1 MLRCLKN
8 DQRALRWC
16 TIMNELGIEA
26 FVAYLQAKPDEASSL
41 TGCVVRHK
49 SGASGKVVRAEIE
62 NGLCYL
68 ICSFS
73 EDAFSSPK
81 LSFDLDSLR
90 DADVHLLSVPDDLFA
105 RYANW
110 LKWYEPSLARE
121 KAEASKR
128 LDAVKSGGHVPLVL
142 PERLQNF
149 IAQEVGWNYSPKR
162 DGYNVTEEVPLI
174 DYMGTYFPRS
184 FAEAYFFCAV
194 MLQKAPIAETLLD
207 RSSISIVDIGSGTG
221 ANILGVLWAIRD
233 HRLLSGSRFPPI
245 YTSSVDKS
253 AEALEIQSRLIRTF
267 FQHRVTIEPLLLDY
281 TSGTE
286 FLNDLT
292 QRLSDNGPLDIIMC
306 WKSICEFYRSE
317 ADCVRNRG
325 MYAKLLKLAD
335 NYLKSSGF
343 LGICDVT
350 YRPYRDHKQYLPCII
365 NREMHESLK
374 TGKSELVPILP
385 LSCAHWH
392 RNCSDYAM
400 CFFQKYFRVSHKA
413 LPEPQKFDRTGV
425 FLKVFARKPFAR
437 LVLMSERIADEYV
450 IGHNRK
456 GDIITC
462 RFGKKGNI
470 PPEQQPLQ
478 NRPLVDAFQW
488 AAGKQLPQC

>member
-1 MLRCLKN
+1 
-8 DQRALRWC
+8 
-16 TIMNELGIEA
+16 MNELEIEG
-26 FVAYLQAKPDEASSL
+26 FVAYFRAKPDEASSL
-41 TGCVVRHK
+41 TGCVVRHR
-49 SGASGKVVRAEIE
+49 SGAIGKVVRAEIE

-73 EDAFSSPK
+73 DGGFSRPE

-105 RYANW
+105 RYGNW
-110 LKWYEPSLARE
+110 LKWYESSLAKE
-121 KAEASKR
+121 KAEALKR
-128 LDAVKSGGHVPLVL
+128 LDAVKSGGNVPFVL

-149 IAQEVGWNYSPKR
+149 IAQEVGWNYSRKG
-162 DGYNVTEEVPLI
+162 DDYNVTEKVPLI

-194 MLQKAPIAETLLD
+194 MLQKASIAETLLD

-221 ANILGVLWAIRD
+221 ANILGVCWAIRD
-233 HRLLSGSRFPPI
+233 YCLLWGSRFPPV

-253 AEALEIQSRLIRTF
+253 AEALEIQSRLIRTL
-267 FQHRVTIEPLLLDY
+267 FQHRVTIEPLLLDH

-286 FLNDLT
+286 FMNDLT
-292 QRLSDNGPLDIIMC
+292 ERLSDNGPLDIIMC

-317 ADCVRNRG
+317 ADYVRNRG

-335 NYLKSSGF
+335 IYLKSSGF

-350 YRPYRDHKQYLPCII
+350 DRPYRDHKQHLPCII
-365 NREMHESLK
+365 NREIHESLK
-374 TGKSELVPILP
+374 EGKSELVPILP

-392 RNCSDYAM
+392 SNCSDAI
-400 CFFQKYFRVSHKA
+400 CFFQKYFRVNHKA
-413 LPEPQKFDRTGV
+413 LPVPKKFDRQGV
-425 FLKVFARKPFAR
+425 FLKVFARKPFAH

-456 GDIITC
+456 GDTITC
-462 RFGKKGNI
+462 QFGKKGNI
-470 PPEQQPLQ
+470 LPEQQPLQ

-488 AAGKQLPQC
+488 SAGKQLPQC